1 MPRETPK
8 EERQLD
14 RQGEKFATWYVKYRD
29 IYKAAEKAHVAKN
42 QAVRVFNRPEVQDE
56 IERQE
61 EVLRVERAKQQVET
75 ENLTNEIL
83 DRKLLKV
90 IGLDETKHGPLI
102 LEAIRLGN
110 VITGRI
116 RAGNTQSLEPN
127 GAKENTGAPNFYQ
140 AFVPMGVPVASLLP
154 DERQEQGPEKQGTG
168 IIDQGSETQEPEND
182 PPESAP
188 EVVKTSAKY
197 SENYSGPP
205 ANDRLRAAVRNLN
218 ATGSIHPAEAINP
231 PVRKAGRIKIG

>member
-8 EERQLD
+8 EERPLD

-29 IYKAAEKAHVAKN
+29 IYKAAEKSHVAKN
-42 QAVRVFNRPEVQDE
+42 QAVRVFNRSEVQDE

-90 IGLDETKHGPLI
+90 IGLDETKHGSLI

-110 VITGRI
+110 VLTGRI

-127 GAKENTGAPNFYQ
+127 GSKENTGAPNFYQ

-154 DERQEQGPEKQGTG
+154 EERQEQESEKKETG
-168 IIDQGSETQEPEND
+168 NRDQESETQD
-182 PPESAP
+182 PAHDPSEAAP
-188 EVVKTSAKY
+188 EVVKTST
-197 SENYSGPP
+197 NYS
-205 ANDRLRAAVRNLN
+205 ANYSVPDASDRFRATVRNLN
-218 ATGSIHPAEAINP
+218 TTGSIHPAEALNP